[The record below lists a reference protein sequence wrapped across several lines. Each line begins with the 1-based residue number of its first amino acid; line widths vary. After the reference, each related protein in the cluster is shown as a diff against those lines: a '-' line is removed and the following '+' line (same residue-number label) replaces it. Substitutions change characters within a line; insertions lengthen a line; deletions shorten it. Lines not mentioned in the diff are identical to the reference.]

1 MKERLDQVS
10 LPNFVRAA
18 EGALAR
24 SGATLADVVYLCGI
38 HMKRSMHDALVEA
51 LGVDPSRAAYLDDT
65 GHMSGVDPLSRS
77 TARARRASVADGDLV
92 LLLAAGTGYTW
103 AASVVRWGE
112 ACRWR
117 PARDSARAAGSR
129 STRSGSTRLPRQRRT
144 GREST
149 STPRRRR
156 PAPYGTTVAH
166 GFLTLSLVVPLLYEV
181 APRPDGVVL
190 VNYGV
195 DRVRFPSAVPAGSQ
209 VRAVFDVVGVDEVP
223 GGRQATLTATV
234 EREGGDKPVCVAQLL
249 LRILEPTGGDT

>member
-1 MKERLDQVS
+1 MEAGTRLGPSRWLAVDQERIDT
-10 LPNFVRAA
+10 FAA
-18 EGALAR
+18 
-24 SGATLADVVYLCGI
+24 ATEDRQGI
-38 HMKRSMHDALVEA
+38 HIDPEA
-51 LGVDPSRAAYLDDT
+51 A
-65 GHMSGVDPLSRS
+65 
-77 TARARRASVADGDLV
+77 
-92 LLLAAGTGYTW
+92 AAG
-103 AASVVRWGE
+103 
-112 ACRWR
+112 
-117 PARDSARAAGSR
+117 
-129 STRSGSTRLPRQRRT
+129 
-144 GREST
+144 
-149 STPRRRR
+149 
-156 PAPYGTTVAH
+156 PYGTTVAH